1 MNFVAEVWLEWPI
14 CRGATMFRATA
25 RTQARALVKAK
36 LRAKLLDLVLPKTYP
51 GEDWS
56 GRPVRYSY
64 DFGILYGVRKPTAQ
78 EQEVGVVPI
87 WTTVLPGYKGHAG
100 ENARSH
106 PVVGDLALLAG
117 EGLKI

>member
-14 CRGATMFRATA
+14 CRGATMFRASA

-36 LRAKLLDLVLPKTYP
+36 LRAKLLDLL
-51 GEDWS
+51 
-56 GRPVRYSY
+56 
-64 DFGILYGVRKPTAQ
+64 FGILYGVRKPTAQ
-78 EQEVGVVPI
+78 EQQVGVVPI

-106 PVVGDLALLAG
+106 PVVGDVALLAG